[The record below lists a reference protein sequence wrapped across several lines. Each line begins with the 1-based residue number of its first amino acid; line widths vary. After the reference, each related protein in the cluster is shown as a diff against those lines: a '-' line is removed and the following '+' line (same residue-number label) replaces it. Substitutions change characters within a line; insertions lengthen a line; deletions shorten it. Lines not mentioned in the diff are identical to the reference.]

1 MKFVKFLLHS
11 AGENARKIII
21 VTAAAGI
28 LQGLTLYIISC
39 ALDELAKDGVSLR
52 LLLLFLL
59 VLYCYYRCFRYAM
72 LSAARAAQ
80 QAVSAMELR
89 VTDTL
94 RSLGLLTY
102 ERLDQ
107 GMVYQAVVGDKAVIV
122 EAGRSLVTAG
132 SSLVMMVLAFF
143 YAAVLSM
150 PGFLAVVATLAVCG
164 LVLSIV
170 QHNVLADQEVINQ
183 RQEAFTRSLKDLL
196 RGFAELKMSRKKS
209 EDLFESQIKTRAEE
223 ANQARLGL
231 EATISQAMAF
241 FTSFIFIPVG
251 VVLFVLPGLV
261 DVPFEDVVKL
271 IGVVLFIVMPLM
283 SAVMLLPLM
292 SKAHMTLASVESF
305 ESLLRRGHEPE
316 PAEPAAG
323 SPRFQSLRVSDLVFA
338 YKDEAPSDRFKVEVE
353 EFRLDRGEMVF
364 ITGGNG
370 SGKTTFMKV
379 VAGLYPP
386 DNGEVLLNG
395 QPKEDLGLDAY
406 RGVFSLILSDF
417 HLFERLYGVDQ
428 VDPDRVRELLAQ
440 MRLEHK
446 VSWDEEKGFSTQ
458 DLSSGQRRRLA
469 LVAGLLE
476 DRDVLL
482 LDEVAADFDP
492 VFRRYFY
499 LEFLPLLH
507 EQGRTVLAVSHDDRY
522 YHVADRVLRMRS
534 GRIEPEELVRS

>member
-1 MKFVKFLLHS
+1 MNFLRFLLQS
-11 AGENARKIII
+11 AGDSARKIII
-21 VTAAAGI
+21 ATAAAGV
-28 LQGLTLYIISC
+28 LQGLTLFVISS
-39 ALDELAKDGVSLR
+39 ALDELVKDGVSLR
-52 LLLLFLL
+52 LMLLFLL

-72 LSAARAAQ
+72 LSAAQVAQ
-80 QAVSAMELR
+80 QAVSTMELR

-94 RSLGLLTY
+94 RALGLQTY

-107 GMVYQAVVGDKAVIV
+107 GLVYQAVVGDKAVIV

-132 SSLVMMVLAFF
+132 SSLVMMLLAFVF
-143 YAAVLSM
+143 AAFLSL
-150 PGFLAVVATLAVCG
+150 PGFLAVVASLAACG

-170 QHNVLADQEVINQ
+170 QHNVLADQEVISKK
-183 RQEAFTRSLKDLL
+183 QEAFTRSLKDLL

-209 EDLFESQIKTRAEE
+209 EELFHLQIEARAEE
-223 ANQARLGL
+223 ANQARLKF
-231 EATISQAMAF
+231 ERTISQAMAF
-241 FTSFIFIPVG
+241 FTSFVFIPVG
-251 VVLFVLPGLV
+251 VVLFVLPSLV

-283 SAVMLLPLM
+283 GAVMLLPLIN
-292 SKAHMTLASVESF
+292 KAQMTLSSVEAF
-305 ESLLRRGHEPE
+305 EGLLRQGHEMEPE
-316 PAEPAAG
+316 EADTG
-323 SPRFQSLRVSDLVFA
+323 SPRFASLEVSELTFA
-338 YKDEAPSDRFKVEVE
+338 YKDLAPGDRFQVAVE
-353 EFRLDRGEMVF
+353 EFSLRRGEMVF

-386 DNGEVLLNG
+386 DAGDILING
-395 QPKEDLGLDAY
+395 QHKEELGLDAY

-417 HLFERLYGVDQ
+417 HLFERLYGVGQ
-428 VDPDRVRELLAQ
+428 VDPERVQELLAQ
-440 MRLEHK
+440 MHLEHK
-446 VSWDEEKGFSTQ
+446 VSWDEEEGFSTR

-499 LEFLPLLH
+499 LEFLPRLR
-507 EQGRTVLAVSHDDRY
+507 EQGKTVLAVSHDDRY

-534 GRIEPEELVRS
+534 GRMEPNGEPKP